1 MPFRK
6 PLKRDELF
14 QRLKSFGVEILKK
27 RGKGSEL
34 VLRWPGVP
42 GSSKPEIF
50 SIKDHGKKTEYA
62 VQVINAVLRR
72 FQIDADEFW
81 K

>member
-1 MPFRK
+1 MPSRK

-14 QRLKSFGVEILKK
+14 KLLKRFGIETLKK

-34 VLRWPGVP
+34 ILLQPDIP
-42 GSSKPEIF
+42 GSKKGETFP
-50 SIKDHGKKTEYA
+50 IKDHGKETEYA

-72 FQIDADEFW
+72 FRIDPNDFW
-81 K
+81 P